1 MNPEPVPS
9 AIVARLLESAKELE
23 EWADTHRKANLAD
36 HEQGVL
42 AIFRR
47 CMGPALGAVLE
58 RALELDQPSTRRLRS
73 ACPECGT
80 RRRPHQWRV
89 RSPMSQCGQTPF
101 ERPTFWCRPC
111 RRGWVPADAV
121 LGLAAHQI
129 LSLGLHAWV
138 AENGAE
144 LPFRQAAERLE
155 RLTGIGLGTE
165 TVRTH
170 TQQVG
175 SVLAECQRVAAAV
188 VAQTHESAEAVDT
201 APEVLVVEVDGVQVR
216 FRDGWHE
223 AKVGE
228 VAGCRVGNGLP
239 ATDPAARAPELL
251 APSYVARRAS
261 VGEFGPVLLAEA
273 ARRGVLQV
281 REWTQPPATDPRL
294 RVVGPA
300 EAVLRPVVVLGD
312 GARWI
317 WELAAEQF
325 GPQRTEIVDYY
336 HATEHVWSVARA
348 LFGESPEQT
357 DTWAEAWCIDLLEH
371 GPQPWLTA
379 LRGLEPASSEAVK
392 IVRTELGYFTNNAAR
407 MDYPTFR
414 AQGLP
419 IGSGAVESA
428 AKHVVQVRM
437 KRSGMRWSDSGGQA
451 MLALCAYL
459 ASKRPL
465 PVTFAALSNAA

>member
-1 MNPEPVPS
+1 
-9 AIVARLLESAKELE
+9 
-23 EWADTHRKANLAD
+23 
-36 HEQGVL
+36 
-42 AIFRR
+42 
-47 CMGPALGAVLE
+47 
-58 RALELDQPSTRRLRS
+58 
-73 ACPECGT
+73 
-80 RRRPHQWRV
+80 
-89 RSPMSQCGQTPF
+89 
-101 ERPTFWCRPC
+101 
-111 RRGWVPADAV
+111 
-121 LGLAAHQI
+121 
-129 LSLGLHAWV
+129 
-138 AENGAE
+138 
-144 LPFRQAAERLE
+144 
-155 RLTGIGLGTE
+155 
-165 TVRTH
+165 
-170 TQQVG
+170 
-175 SVLAECQRVAAAV
+175 V

-407 MDYPTFR
+407 MDYPTFH

-437 KRSGMRWSDSGGQA
+437 KRSGMRWSDAGGQA

-459 ASKRPL
+459 ASKRSLPL
-465 PVTFAALSNAA
+465 ASPLCNAA